1 VDANCPGDPGSRP
14 FLDIQARNTRSSG
27 ANLGFVIFRRRQ
39 PQMSIPTD
47 RLAPS
52 GPHMFA
58 HFTFPIR
65 EPHPEPI
72 HFPLDLVPSLLILYN
87 NTGYL

>member
-1 VDANCPGDPGSRP
+1 
-14 FLDIQARNTRSSG
+14 
-27 ANLGFVIFRRRQ
+27 
-39 PQMSIPTD
+39 MSIPTD